1 MRRTKTV
8 RSCVFCGSSGAGAA
22 SAIVRGAKDS
32 RAACY
37 CNASFQLY
45 CSFGMGCQCAFEAAF
60 ESCRCSMYS
69 CSAVQPYLYCS
80 VICKFRSSIS
90 ICFPPDEI
98 RGHSS
103 GCVRRIPWQQQ
114 GAAAVPRLRYEKE
127 GR

>member
-45 CSFGMGCQCAFEAAF
+45 CSFGMGCQCAFEAAAF
-60 ESCRCSMYS
+60 ESCRCMQLMN
-69 CSAVQPYLYCS
+69 CSAVEPGRAVQPYL
-80 VICKFRSSIS
+80 
-90 ICFPPDEI
+90 
-98 RGHSS
+98 
-103 GCVRRIPWQQQ
+103 
-114 GAAAVPRLRYEKE
+114 
-127 GR
+127 